1 MKYMAIIDAEE
12 KPVSCEFIGCNG
24 NVAPYLIGATTDIK
38 ALEQKPCWIPISDK
52 QTNLTAEEA
61 IAVIERE
68 IACVNKECNIERAC
82 GQCELVMPSKEP
94 IIEAYKLAIEALK
107 TKPCEDCISRQT
119 VLDIVNNPLN
129 IRLDEI
135 IKKLPPVTPKS
146 KTAHWIHFANSDDC
160 SGCGWSIGKYISPS
174 DYCPKCGA
182 RMIEPAESEE
192 QT

>member
-1 MKYMAIIDAEE
+1 MSTK
-12 KPVSCEFIGCNG
+12 
-24 NVAPYLIGATTDIK
+24 
-38 ALEQKPCWIPISDK
+38 DK

-61 IAVIERE
+61 IKILQEDN
-68 IACVNKECNIERAC
+68 CVDCGYETESYAKCNFTGDCKVRNA
-82 GQCELVMPSKEP
+82 MSM
-94 IIEAYKLAIEALK
+94 AIEALK
-107 TKPCEDCISRQT
+107 AKPCTDAVSRQA
-119 VLDIVNNPLN
+119 VLDLINADWKYEGLESDVEN
-129 IRLDEI
+129 
-135 IKKLPPVTPKS
+135 LPPVTPQP